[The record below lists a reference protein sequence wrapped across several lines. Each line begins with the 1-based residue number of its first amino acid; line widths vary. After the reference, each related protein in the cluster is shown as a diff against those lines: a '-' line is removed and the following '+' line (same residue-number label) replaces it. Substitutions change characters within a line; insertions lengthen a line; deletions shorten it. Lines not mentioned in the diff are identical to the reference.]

1 MSLYESFR
9 QALDSLKSNKLRS
22 ILTMLGIV
30 MGVFSVITIVAI
42 GNAAQASINA
52 EFESLGANTLTI
64 SERNRSFSSNDWL
77 YLDDMDIVIEA
88 VPQIENIQAIVQRMA
103 TLKVGNSSRDA
114 LGYGVTSQFKSF
126 MKYGLVSG
134 RSINEIDISTK
145 SDVLMVDEN
154 FAKKYFHRVDIEGET
169 IELKSD
175 SNKTLNLTVLGVLK
189 AESNPLEDIFGDYY
203 PTTVYVPIKT
213 IQRFFNVDK
222 VDRIMISITEK
233 DKLQE
238 VGKRAIRA
246 LEFKHGNKGKYYASN
261 SADMQQSLTSIMWI
275 LSSVLLVIAVI
286 TLLVGGIGI
295 INILLVS
302 VTERTREIGIRKA
315 VGAKKRDIVFQ
326 FLMESVIMTGF
337 SGLIGIVLGIST
349 GYLIAYLFNITPV
362 INVLVIL
369 FSFIGVILLGL
380 IFGVYPAKKAADL
393 DPVESIRYE

>member
-1 MSLYESFR
+1 MNLYDGFR

-22 ILTMLGIV
+22 ILTMIGIV

-42 GNAAQASINA
+42 GSAAQAFINS

-64 SERNRSFSSNDWL
+64 SERNRSFNSNDWL
-77 YLDDMDIVIEA
+77 YLDDMDIIKEA
-88 VPQIENIQAIVQRMA
+88 APQIKNIQAVIQRMA

-114 LGYGVTSQFKSF
+114 IVYGVTSQFKSF

-134 RSINEIDISTK
+134 RSINGIDISTK

-175 SNKTLNLTVLGVLK
+175 SNKTLKLTVLGVLK

-203 PTTVYVPIKT
+203 PTTIYIPITT

-222 VDRIMISITEK
+222 VDRIMISIAEK

-238 VGKRAIRA
+238 IGKRTIRA
-246 LEFKHGNKGKYYASN
+246 LEFKHGNKDKYYASN
-261 SADMQQSLTSIMWI
+261 SADMQQSLSSIMWI

-286 TLLVGGIGI
+286 TLVVGGIGI

-315 VGAKKRDIVFQ
+315 VGARRRDIIFQ

-337 SGLIGIVLGIST
+337 SGLIGIALGIST
-349 GYLIAYLFNITPV
+349 GYLIAYLFKITPV
-362 INVLVIL
+362 INILVIL

>member
-1 MSLYESFR
+1 MNLYEGFL

-22 ILTMLGIV
+22 ILTMIGIV

-42 GNAAQASINA
+42 GSAAQAFINA

-64 SERNRSFSSNDWL
+64 SERNRSFNSNDWL
-77 YLDDMDIVIEA
+77 YLDDMDIVREA
-88 VPQIENIQAIVQRMA
+88 VPQIKNIQAVIQRMA

-114 LGYGVTSQFKSF
+114 IVYGVTSQFKSF

-134 RSINEIDISTK
+134 RSINGIDISTK

-154 FAKKYFHRVDIEGET
+154 FAKKYFRRVDIEGEVV
-169 IELKSD
+169 ELKSD

-189 AESNPLEDIFGDYY
+189 ADSNPLEDIFGDYY
-203 PTTVYVPIKT
+203 PTTIYIPITT

-238 VGKRAIRA
+238 IGKRAIRA
-246 LEFKHGNKGKYYASN
+246 LEFKHRNKDKYYASN
-261 SADMQQSLTSIMWI
+261 SADMQQSLSSIMWI

-286 TLLVGGIGI
+286 TLVVGGIGI

-315 VGAKKRDIVFQ
+315 IGAKKRDIVFQ

-337 SGLIGIVLGIST
+337 SGLIGIVLGVST
-349 GYLIAYLFNITPV
+349 GYLIAHLFNITPV
-362 INVLVIL
+362 INILVIL